1 MSCLN
6 VCSIH
11 STVHKLYVCQC
22 ACMMSVCH
30 IFYLPLCWWLRLFQ
44 KVSGLF
50 FISQRGVTEGGE
62 DVPLLKRGGSLSG
75 SRISPRLPHCCA
87 VNQPPVSLL
96 HNSKVCCLPHTQSH
110 PPLHSYED
118 TQRLDVCLWWERP
131 MLLWM
136 ELTPPWMGHGYVVV
150 CLLLGDF

>member
-1 MSCLN
+1 MHAVYKVQYMSCM
-6 VCSIH
+6 SA
-11 STVHKLYVCQC
+11 SVHAWW
-22 ACMMSVCH
+22 ACVSYLLSASV
-30 IFYLPLCWWLRLFQ
+30 LVPVFQ

-50 FISQRGVTEGGE
+50 FISQRGVTGGGE
-62 DVPLLKRGGSLSG
+62 DVPLLKRGGSLPG
-75 SRISPRLPHCCA
+75 SRISLRLPHCFA

-96 HNSKVCCLPHTQSH
+96 HDSKVCCLPHTQSH

-118 TQRLDVCLWWERP
+118 PQRLDVWLWWERP

-150 CLLLGDF
+150 CLLPGDF